1 VKAVIDAHAWM
12 TDAVLA
18 RARVRWADAA
28 QTQQMFAIDLD
39 GITAHVAITRIE

>member
-1 VKAVIDAHAWM
+1 VF
-12 TDAVLA
+12 LEPS
-18 RARVRWADAA
+18 AA